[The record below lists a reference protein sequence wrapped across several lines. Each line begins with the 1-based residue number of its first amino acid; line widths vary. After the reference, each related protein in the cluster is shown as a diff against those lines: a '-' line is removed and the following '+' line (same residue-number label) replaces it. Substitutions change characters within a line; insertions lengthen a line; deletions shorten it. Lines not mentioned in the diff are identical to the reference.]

1 MSKEYEKLNMRYL
14 EYLTNFGKYTDPEE
28 LLALQLD
35 ILISSKSVKK
45 ICINTIVMLLRCVK
59 TSFNTLKKMSFL
71 TFFGEWSRLSDN
83 H

>member
-35 ILISSKSVKK
+35 ISISSKSVKK
-45 ICINTIVMLLRCVK
+45 KFV
-59 TSFNTLKKMSFL
+59 
-71 TFFGEWSRLSDN
+71 
-83 H
+83 